1 MCWRG
6 GGACGACGAK
16 PEKLAPILVEHWE
29 PPLQPILWWTH
40 FAQYQTGICF
50 KTNCHLHFQKIWKY
64 MTRAWESQIISYR
77 ILSMFPNGTFLWPM
91 LWGDKTRDT
100 REGYYGDYD
109 DGDNKNDDDMDKV
122 RQVVVCSGLGL
133 EWVHFSGKARRGIQQ
148 TSAPPF
154 SCNWLQDHF
163 HRHHHWFWYVG
174 GPCSIH
180 TFHFSSTEHGFIE
193 KTDSVQHQCLKLWCY
208 SSKSCYLTRQNGDIY
223 ELLISFDSDV
233 HFFICSKLCCFYTL
247 HRERRDWFKVDFAST
262 ELETSTGHTH
272 KSESLTQRKEIHG
285 GKRAVNFHLI
295 ILLQKSQFENTEK
308 TKLPKV
314 REVWEE
320 RLVPGGLR
328 SNAALVQSGGSCP

>member
-16 PEKLAPILVEHWE
+16 PEKLAPIFVEHWE

-122 RQVVVCSGLGL
+122 RQVVVWGLS
-133 EWVHFSGKARRGIQQ
+133 EC
-148 TSAPPF
+148 TS
-154 SCNWLQDHF
+154 QE
-163 HRHHHWFWYVG
+163 RQEG
-174 GPCSIH
+174 
-180 TFHFSSTEHGFIE
+180 E
-193 KTDSVQHQCLKLWCY
+193 
-208 SSKSCYLTRQNGDIY
+208 SSKH
-223 ELLISFDSDV
+223 LLHLFLAIDYKTISIVIIICWWTLFYSHISLFQHRTWFYWENWFCTTPMSQIV
-233 HFFICSKLCCFYTL
+233 VLFI
-247 HRERRDWFKVDFAST
+247 
-262 ELETSTGHTH
+262 
-272 KSESLTQRKEIHG
+272 
-285 GKRAVNFHLI
+285 
-295 ILLQKSQFENTEK
+295 
-308 TKLPKV
+308 
-314 REVWEE
+314 
-320 RLVPGGLR
+320 
-328 SNAALVQSGGSCP
+328 